1 MREYKIKGEAHKVY
15 EDSNEKPKG
24 IKIKTDWRKANV
36 GDWVEADDGNVVQIL
51 RAGEM
56 LNKGR
61 YLQRYVGTCT
71 GTYLCSKKS
80 KMDTERRKNIY
91 SFGGDKTHYDSVKGR
106 KDITQQEAIFAKFI
120 SLGVPPIDAYKRA
133 FNTEKEQYA
142 KVRSGVLLKTERVRR
157 AVSEELDKVFDELS
171 ISLRYLIRK
180 AKDEVDD
187 DESRASDRLTALKML
202 WEAKGVV
209 KKEKTTQVTGA
220 VFRGFEGNQIEEI
233 KVHRIENK
241 GETDGEIEE

>member
-1 MREYKIKGEAHKVY
+1 MKEYVIKKEKHIVY
-15 EDSNEKPKG
+15 ETSEETPKNLN
-24 IKIKTDWRKANV
+24 INNDWRKAKL
-36 GDWVEADDGNVVQIL
+36 GDWVKADDGNVVQIL

-61 YLQRYVGTCT
+61 YLQKYVGTCT

-80 KMDTERRKNIY
+80 KMDTKRRKNIY
-91 SFGGDKTHYDSVKGR
+91 SFGGDKTHYDSIKGR
-106 KDITQQEAIFAKFI
+106 KDITQQEAIFAKLI
-120 SLGVPPIDAYKRA
+120 ALGVPPIDAYKRA
-133 FNTEKEQYA
+133 FNTDKQQYA

-157 AVSEELDKVFDELS
+157 AVSEELDKLS
-171 ISLRYLIRK
+171 ISLRYLIKK

-220 VFRGFEGNQIEEI
+220 VFQGFDNKQIEVAQVRQIEGGEDAKI
-233 KVHRIENK
+233 KE
-241 GETDGEIEE
+241 

>member
-1 MREYKIKGEAHKVY
+1 MKEYVVKKEKHIVY
-15 EDSNEKPKG
+15 ETSEETPKSLNVNNNWRNA
-24 IKIKTDWRKANV
+24 KI
-36 GDWVEADDGNVVQIL
+36 GEWVKADDGNVVQIL

-61 YLQRYVGTCT
+61 YLQKYVGTCT

-80 KMDTERRKNIY
+80 KMDTKRRKNIY

-106 KDITQQEAIFAKFI
+106 KDITQQETIFAKFI
-120 SLGVPPIDAYKRA
+120 SLGVPPIEAYKRA
-133 FNTEKEQYA
+133 FNTDKEQYA

-171 ISLRYLIRK
+171 ISLRYLIKK

-209 KKEKTTQVTGA
+209 KKETTTQVTGA
-220 VFRGFEGNQIEEI
+220 VFKGFDNKQIEVAQVRQIEGGSDAKI
-233 KVHRIENK
+233 KK
-241 GETDGEIEE
+241 